1 MLIRARDRVPRSR
14 WSGARCAM
22 YRCLG
27 GPKPRSWAYNHPN
40 SGNVGQKRNPP
51 KAAGLP
57 RDQRDLGSRDPIRL
71 GLTAEERVQ
80 NASLSQEIS
89 RLYKDLSDHILARDG
104 AGASRIYQELLRAGQ
119 SLEMLAARVPAIQQ
133 AAEEQG
139 SKIPDG
145 PPPQGSAEPGLARGS
160 IIERAVQR
168 SDWTT
173 AHNTPLGLERTRN
186 RQSQPDP
193 ARVLRPRF
201 GHARPTR
208 LPLIF
213 RRLLGTVLAV
223 AAAGSGLFLLTHSA
237 KEKVTAES
245 APKTEASAKASLNTS
260 SIGDRT
266 ITPPIAQSATPAGVA
281 PTAAPTAP
289 DSELEAEPALG
300 IPPSLPPPGGPMP
313 ARTPSNKPEV
323 AMSPAAPTLEAT
335 STVAAL
341 ASRKPPTKPAVSGAE
356 IAALL
361 ARGDWLFAT
370 GDVGSARLLYERAAE
385 AGEAGAAVRLGE
397 TFDPIFLDKAHLRE
411 ARADSGMAMFWYRR
425 ARDLGAIWITG
436 RLKSLEAKLP

>member
-1 MLIRARDRVPRSR
+1 M
-14 WSGARCAM
+14 
-22 YRCLG
+22 
-27 GPKPRSWAYNHPN
+27 
-40 SGNVGQKRNPP
+40 
-51 KAAGLP
+51 
-57 RDQRDLGSRDPIRL
+57 
-71 GLTAEERVQ
+71 Q
-80 NASLSQEIS
+80 NASLSHEIS

-133 AAEEQG
+133 AAEEQD

-160 IIERAVQR
+160 I
-168 SDWTT
+168 
-173 AHNTPLGLERTRN
+173 NG
-186 RQSQPDP
+186 QSQPDP

-213 RRLLGTVLAV
+213 RLLLGTVLAV
-223 AAAGSGLFLLTHSA
+223 AAAGSGIFLLTHSA

-245 APKTEASAKASLNTS
+245 APGTEASAKASQNTS

-266 ITPPIAQSATPAGVA
+266 ITTPVAQSATPAGVA
-281 PTAAPTAP
+281 PTAAPTVP

-300 IPPSLPPPGGPMP
+300 IPPSVPPPGGPMP
-313 ARTPSNKPEV
+313 TRTPSNKPEV
-323 AMSPAAPTLEAT
+323 AMSAAPTLEAT

-341 ASRKPPTKPAVSGAE
+341 ASRKPPTKPALSGAE

-411 ARADSGMAMFWYRR
+411 VRGFRYGHVLVSSCARPRRHRDHQPAEKPRSKIAMRPNAWYPTSRPALDPKGLLAGERDR
-425 ARDLGAIWITG
+425 APARLPG
-436 RLKSLEAKLP
+436 RLRCSPNAAPSVLAVVSSSAVVRHRAPETGPSGWVPKWVGSDAAFASCWIIW